1 MKNNYTLF
9 YFYTNTESPVCEL
22 ITDESLTSV
31 QESEYRDVL
40 EFLDNHMIEVSNH
53 VVERLVK
60 FTEDIISK

>member
-22 ITDESLTSV
+22 VTDELLTSV
-31 QESEYRDVL
+31 QESEYIDVFD
-40 EFLDNHMIEVSNH
+40 FLDNHMIEVNNR

-60 FTEDIISK
+60 FTEEIISK